1 MPKATYTR
9 RADGLYRYQ
18 LYIGVDAAGRKK
30 YKSLYA
36 HTIPELEKK
45 IRAARSLMDAG
56 QRLEAADQPFRMW
69 AQRLM
74 DLKEPDLSAAYYRGL
89 VGRCRWWMERIG
101 DVPVAKVL
109 TSDLQDGITALSKA
123 GRSKKT
129 LTDYRNTAA
138 AVLDLALHDRAIPA
152 NPAQWV
158 TIPKAAPRSQRFALT
173 AEERSWIDST
183 AHRAQT
189 AAMVMMHAGLR
200 RGELLALTW
209 GDVDWQAGTVTV
221 NKSVAFDGNTPVLK
235 RGGKT
240 DAATRS
246 VPLDPVLREYLRPL
260 SYAHSPLELIVPGS
274 DGKPMTESAFTRMWD
289 SYLAV
294 LNEQHGQQL
303 GQQKS
308 RFSPGGIPMT
318 IRNITPHTLRHTYA
332 TVLHAAGVD
341 VLTAKE
347 WLGHTDIRTTLSI
360 YTHLDNLTRNAD
372 RAKLDAFF
380 GDTLATG
387 TAAQA

>member
-9 RADGLYRYQ
+9 RADGRYQ
-18 LYIGVDAAGRKK
+18 TQVFIGRDATGKKQYKYI
-30 YKSLYA
+30 YA
-36 HTIPELEKK
+36 LTASELEKK
-45 IRAARSLMDAG
+45 LRELHRRQDAG

-89 VGRCRWWMERIG
+89 VGRCHWWMERIG

-183 AHRAQT
+183 VHRAQT

-209 GDVDWQAGTVTV
+209 GDVDWQVGMVTV
-221 NKSVAFDGNTPVLK
+221 NKSVTFDGNTPVLK

-260 SYAHSPLELIVPGS
+260 SYACSPLELIVPGS

-380 GDTLATG
+380 ITDS
-387 TAAQA
+387 AQKSG